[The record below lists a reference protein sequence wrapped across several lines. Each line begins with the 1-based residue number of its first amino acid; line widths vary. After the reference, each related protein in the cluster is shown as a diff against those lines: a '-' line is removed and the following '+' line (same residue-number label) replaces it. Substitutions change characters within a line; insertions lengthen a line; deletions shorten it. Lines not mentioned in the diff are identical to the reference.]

1 MSRPPQRSSQ
11 PLGLVPPGS
20 PAVGSGAVSVSDCA
34 VRIDANGTMW
44 RLRSLIAMGHDGA
57 RLAAALGESPDVM
70 RRIIRGQTR
79 TITPQLR
86 AITRQ
91 LWNAWW
97 DKTPPRRTTAE
108 RSAASR
114 ALALARARNWPAP
127 AALDEDQLDQPGY
140 RPYSRYL
147 PGTGTGTAPS
157 FHPAPLQTP
166 PRTPRPGTAARPRP
180 PKETDHARREP

>member
-57 RLAAALGESPDVM
+57 RLAAALGESPDVV

-79 TITPQLR
+79 TITPTLH
-86 AITRQ
+86 TTTCQ

-114 ALALARARNWPAP
+114 ALQQAQARNWPAP
-127 AALDEDQLDQPGY
+127 AALDEEQLDEPGY
-140 RPYSRYL
+140 RPYSRYRHAV
-147 PGTGTGTAPS
+147 GTGIAPD
-157 FHPAPLQTP
+157 FRPARPVTTP
-166 PRTPRPGTAARPRP
+166 PLPRRVPARHVATPP
-180 PKETDHARREP
+180 PEGN